1 MGALTRNVTI
11 SLPGDLVEFVDTLAA
26 ERATSRSA
34 VIAACLQ
41 AEADRR
47 LEEAMVE
54 GYRAMAE
61 EDAVIAAEFAPVV
74 HEGLQRDQ

>member
-11 SLPGDLVEFVDTLAA
+11 SLPGDLIELVDTLAA
-26 ERATSRSA
+26 ERASSRSA

-47 LEEAMVE
+47 LEAAMVE
-54 GYRAMAE
+54 GYRTMAA
-61 EDAVIAAEFAPVV
+61 EDAAITAEFEPVV